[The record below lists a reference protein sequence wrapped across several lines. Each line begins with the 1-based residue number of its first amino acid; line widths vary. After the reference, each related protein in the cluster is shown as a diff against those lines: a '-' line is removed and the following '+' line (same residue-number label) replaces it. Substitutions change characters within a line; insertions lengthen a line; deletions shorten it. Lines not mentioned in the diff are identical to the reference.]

1 MEAKQQK
8 IIEAW
13 AAKEN
18 LELAHKE
25 YYPNHDA
32 GIEYYEFYDDS
43 EDGYFRIEEEYNRR
57 FIFKY
62 YFLDDTKHTIE
73 VSENS
78 FRNIYAFMQAE
89 SDILKEDLSEEALS
103 IIYDKLQRMALRI
116 KRGDGYYN

>member
-1 MEAKQQK
+1 MILEQQK
-8 IIEAW
+8 LIEAW
-13 AAKEN
+13 AAEEN
-18 LELAHKE
+18 LELQQKE

-89 SDILKEDLSEEALS
+89 SDILKEDLTEEVLTLVFT
-103 IIYDKLQRMALRI
+103 KLQDMALRI

>member
-25 YYPNHDA
+25 YYPNHEA
-32 GIEYYEFYDDS
+32 GVELYEFYDDS

-62 YFLDDTKHTIE
+62 YFLDDTKHSIE
-73 VSENS
+73 VYKNS
-78 FRNIYAFMQAE
+78 FRGIYALMQAE

>member
-78 FRNIYAFMQAE
+78 FRGIYALMQAE